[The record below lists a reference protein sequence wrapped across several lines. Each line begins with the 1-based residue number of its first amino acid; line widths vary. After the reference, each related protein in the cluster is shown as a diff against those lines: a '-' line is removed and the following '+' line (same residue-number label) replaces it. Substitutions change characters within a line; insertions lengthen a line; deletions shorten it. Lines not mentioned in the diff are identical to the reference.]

1 MGDNGYPRVSA
12 IAAAVSAALAGA
24 HSANA
29 QEQGVMLEEV
39 IVTATKREVSLR
51 DIPASIT
58 AFTSDDISR
67 RGFKGF
73 DDYSRQIPSLAVASR
88 EPLGNTVV
96 FRGVTASGIQF
107 ESTNPSA
114 GLYLD
119 EQPITSSGNNANP
132 RLIDIERVEALSGPQ
147 GTLFGDASQSGTLR
161 IITNK
166 PDVDAFEAWV
176 EADVSSVS
184 DGDTGWDLSGMV
196 NVPLSETAALRL
208 VGFTSEEAGYIDN
221 VLGTSSGGTFDNASL
236 LNSDIGGEEFSGGR
250 AALRFE
256 PNDRWTVDV
265 SAIFQTMEADGF
277 GDADFDRGGAP
288 EQVRFQQESYEDEW
302 YQLAL
307 TLEGR
312 TDIGDFVFSASYFNR
327 DVRYDGDATSYQ
339 FAFQELSDYYQLNY
353 NQANG
358 QNPGDPDYVDFY
370 FYDFG
375 GDPRGSANDTA
386 ESERFSMEV
395 RWSTPAD
402 SDSRW
407 QGLVGAFYSKSEIH
421 DVFTSEVE
429 DFGGTK
435 AFYYLAYNGFAF
447 DNGLSS
453 INGLPPG
460 SWYFSDNWFFG
471 VYDQTIE
478 QVALFGE
485 ATVDLTDNFSITLG
499 GRWYDVERE
508 VGQLLGGLRQGSVPN
523 AATDYIFT
531 DATGKESESGFVP
544 KVNLTYRLNDDNLIY
559 ATYSE
564 GFRSGGANALRPN
577 SVLPR
582 SFESDEL
589 TNFEVGYKGTLA
601 GGSLFVELVAFTM
614 VWEDFQIQVNDPQ
627 PAVFQL
633 GIVNFPEATITGA
646 ELAFDW
652 LPAAD
657 WRISASLANTN
668 AEISETQVL
677 FPDTGAELTAI
688 DGTQLPITPEWKANL
703 SIEYTLPTEW
713 LGGEP
718 FVRFDYTHVDESI
731 NALAGLEATVV
742 SPPPTIQ
749 EAYDIANLRVGVDGD
764 DWSASVYINN
774 LFDDDGQQFINNRW
788 AAPRRV
794 SLTRP
799 MTIGFNV
806 RRKFQ

>member
-1 MGDNGYPRVSA
+1 M
-12 IAAAVSAALAGA
+12 
-24 HSANA
+24 
-29 QEQGVMLEEV
+29 
-39 IVTATKREVSLR
+39 
-51 DIPASIT
+51 
-58 AFTSDDISR
+58 
-67 RGFKGF
+67 
-73 DDYSRQIPSLAVASR
+73 
-88 EPLGNTVV
+88 
-96 FRGVTASGIQF
+96 
-107 ESTNPSA
+107 
-114 GLYLD
+114 
-119 EQPITSSGNNANP
+119 
-132 RLIDIERVEALSGPQ
+132 
-147 GTLFGDASQSGTLR
+147 
-161 IITNK
+161 
-166 PDVDAFEAWV
+166 
-176 EADVSSVS
+176 
-184 DGDTGWDLSGMV
+184 
-196 NVPLSETAALRL
+196 
-208 VGFTSEEAGYIDN
+208 
-221 VLGTSSGGTFDNASL
+221 
-236 LNSDIGGEEFSGGR
+236 
-250 AALRFE
+250 
-256 PNDRWTVDV
+256 
-265 SAIFQTMEADGF
+265 
-277 GDADFDRGGAP
+277 
-288 EQVRFQQESYEDEW
+288 
-302 YQLAL
+302 
-307 TLEGR
+307 
-312 TDIGDFVFSASYFNR
+312 
-327 DVRYDGDATSYQ
+327 
-339 FAFQELSDYYQLNY
+339 
-353 NQANG
+353 
-358 QNPGDPDYVDFY
+358 
-370 FYDFG
+370 
-375 GDPRGSANDTA
+375 
-386 ESERFSMEV
+386 
-395 RWSTPAD
+395 
-402 SDSRW
+402 
-407 QGLVGAFYSKSEIH
+407 
-421 DVFTSEVE
+421 
-429 DFGGTK
+429 
-435 AFYYLAYNGFAF
+435 
-447 DNGLSS
+447 
-453 INGLPPG
+453 
-460 SWYFSDNWFFG
+460 
-471 VYDQTIE
+471 
-478 QVALFGE
+478 ALFGE

-601 GGSLFVELVAFTM
+601 DGSLFVELVAFQM

-633 GIVNFPEATITGA
+633 GIVNFPEANITGA

-677 FPDTGAELTAI
+677 FPGTGAELQAI

-799 MTIGFNV
+799 LTVGFNV